1 MKTAILVVVEQ
12 LNFGIGKPTSQYVKS
27 VRKHIKFQRSK
38 NAILI
43 INLKPKSSM
52 LERLK
57 MAHNLPLNE
66 TK

>member
-1 MKTAILVVVEQ
+1 
-12 LNFGIGKPTSQYVKS
+12 